1 MEALSLGGLAEAHL
15 GEAVPA
21 PSGRSAATVFG
32 GADHVLRQTMIAM
45 RAGAAL
51 AEHESPGEA
60 TLQVLRGRVRLT
72 AGTAAVEGVPVTC
85 WSSRLHGT
93 LWRRWSHRCYSSPSA
108 SGSR

>member
-15 GEAVPA
+15 GEAVSA

-72 AGTAAVEGVPVTC
+72 AGTAAVEGGAGDLLVIPA
-85 WSSRLHGT
+85 SRHAVEALE
-93 LWRRWSHRCYSSPSA
+93 PSVLLLTV
-108 SGSR
+108 GKRQ